1 MAEDEHKPAR
11 RRWLNIVATVFIG
24 LVIPIGI
31 AWYTIYRSE
40 SQAVLAEAERA
51 RNVRA
56 SIVAIVEESVINEKP
71 LETSRIARLIDLRR
85 TEDRVT
91 TPISAAEVVGEA
103 EFNILNTRYLDF
115 KQKDKYKNVFDD
127 LYKDLRSNQFTTFK
141 NDVPHADLLNDL
153 AKSIQEAKAG
163 EALGKLAA
171 VVESYRSD
179 LSRAESN
186 KPKKLTWDDFMHVFV
201 QTRFIV
207 IFVLYIIIFGGYY
220 FWRFR
225 RVRAG

>member
-91 TPISAAEVVGEA
+91 TPISTTESLCEA
-103 EFNILNTRYLDF
+103 QFNILNTRYLDF
-115 KQKDKYKNVFDD
+115 KQKDKYKNAFDD
-127 LYKDLRSNQFTTFK
+127 LYKDLRYSQFTTFK
-141 NDVPHADLLNDL
+141 NEVPLL
-153 AKSIQEAKAG
+153 
-163 EALGKLAA
+163 
-171 VVESYRSD
+171 
-179 LSRAESN
+179 
-186 KPKKLTWDDFMHVFV
+186 
-201 QTRFIV
+201 
-207 IFVLYIIIFGGYY
+207 
-220 FWRFR
+220 
-225 RVRAG
+225 